1 MGDAPQLAVLA
12 AGIVLYAFVL
22 ATPIALVPVILLD
35 MAGSRSL
42 GPLFG
47 LLFFVQ
53 TAGRRHRSGS
63 RRQNLRRYR
72 RVSSS
77 TAARI
82 ATWP

>member
-63 RRQNLRRYR
+63 RQNLRRYR